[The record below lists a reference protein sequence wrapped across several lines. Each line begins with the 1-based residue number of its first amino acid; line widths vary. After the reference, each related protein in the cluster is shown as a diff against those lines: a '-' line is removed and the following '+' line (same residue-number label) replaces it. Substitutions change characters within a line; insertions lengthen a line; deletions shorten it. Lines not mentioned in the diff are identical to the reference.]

1 MSEPAQ
7 IREMQPG
14 DHAAVLALNN
24 AAVPAVNP
32 HDEDSFAELIAIAD
46 KNWVVADADGT
57 IGGLLVAFAPGA
69 GYESANYT
77 WLSERYDDFRYVD
90 RIVIAPSHKRQG
102 LGARLYAELAA
113 HGMSVGAARLLCE
126 VNVEPANP
134 QSLAF
139 HADNGWVPI
148 EDREHGPGKVVR
160 YLQRLL

>member
-1 MSEPAQ
+1 MPPVT
-7 IREMQPG
+7 IRDMQLA
-14 DHAAVLALNN
+14 DYEAVLSLNN

-32 HDEDSFAELIAIAD
+32 HDEGSFAELVDSAD
-46 KNWVVADADGT
+46 RCWVVVDDAT
-57 IGGLLVAFAPGA
+57 QAIGGLLVTFAPGA
-69 GYESANYT
+69 TYASANYT

-102 LGARLYAELAA
+102 LGARLYNELATHA
-113 HGMSVGAARLLCE
+113 SAVGAARLLCE
-126 VNVEPANP
+126 VNVEPPNP

-139 HADNGWVPI
+139 HADNGWIAI